1 MVNSGD
7 ICAHMPYGLLG
18 GGGVSRLAMHAGGQ
32 LLAGSWLGWL
42 GDGFWIGDNG
52 SGAYI
57 FRREIS
63 GRRHL

>member
-18 GGGVSRLAMHAGGQ
+18 GVSRLAILAGGQ
-32 LLAGSWLGWL
+32 LLAGSWLGRL

-57 FRREIS
+57 FRREVS

>member
-1 MVNSGD
+1 MVISGD
-7 ICAHMPYGLLG
+7 ICAHTPYGLLG
-18 GGGVSRLAMHAGGQ
+18 GVSRLAVKAGGQ

-57 FRREIS
+57 FRREVS